1 MNTLARSTPWL
12 IFAGNVALLTGL
24 AWDARLHELD
34 PTLAMRE
41 GVFTMSNPGHM
52 LFASGVALVVA
63 GSILLLLAQAMRRP
77 GATLTRRLVAVAASV
92 ALVFLSALT
101 FTTAV
106 AGQDGQAAGGHVH
119 AGPEMADGTGHEGH
133 GMTPAPS
140 ASPAPAG
147 SPPTPEQ
154 KAAAER
160 LLVEIRRDSAAYA
173 DVNAAV
179 AASYVQSTRWS
190 LLNWGA
196 AHFTNFTYS
205 RDGRHLDTERP
216 ESLVYLKLPSGKVV
230 LLGVMFS
237 APKGEGPRPGGPLTD
252 WHTHDTLCI
261 SATGAAVLATAPGQC
276 PAGAFFVGERVEMM
290 HIWIFNNPDGPFAHN
305 LSVAAFRAAVGQFG
319 GR

>member
-1 MNTLARSTPWL
+1 MSKLTRFAPWL
-12 IFAGNVALLTGL
+12 IFTGNVALLSGL
-24 AWDARLHELD
+24 AWDARLHGLD

-52 LFASGVALVVA
+52 LFAAGVALVVA
-63 GSILLLLAQAMRRP
+63 GSVLLLLAQALRRSA
-77 GATLTRRLVAVAASV
+77 GTLARRVVALAASA
-92 ALVFLSALT
+92 ALVLLSALT

-106 AGQDGQAAGGHVH
+106 AGQDGGGAARVHVH
-119 AGPEMADGTGHEGH
+119 GAPEMADGSGHQH
-133 GMTPAPS
+133 PAPA
-140 ASPAPAG
+140 ASPAPGAQG
-147 SPPTPEQ
+147 APTPDQ
-154 KAAAER
+154 QAAADR
-160 LLVEIRRDSAAYA
+160 LLADVRSDAAAYA

-179 AASYVQSTRWS
+179 AAGYVQSTRWS

-196 AHFTNFTYS
+196 SHFTNFTYS
-205 RDGRHLDTERP
+205 RDGRHLDTQRP
-216 ESLVYLKLPSGKVV
+216 ESLVYLKLPSGKVA

-237 APKGEGPRPGGPLTD
+237 APTGEGPRPAGPLTD
-252 WHTHDTLCI
+252 WHTHDNLCI

-305 LSVAAFRAAVGQFG
+305 LSVEAFRAAVRQFG